1 MGLSNI
7 YHPKEGHDSAY
18 YHQFSELNKRIVR
31 RSYPIPKIS
40 TRLQELEG
48 FTYAMALVLNMGNY
62 TIIFPWGKYSYLQL
76 PMGYAGS
83 ADIFQADM
91 MDLMEA
97 LEYVR
102 AYIDDLLNSL
112 PVSPH
117 KTGVVCPLVLY
128 GVKTVPPTR
137 AERRHKMT
145 IQRRHH
151 TSGTGPNQCR
161 TQRRHLKRNPRPIV

>member
-62 TIIFPWGKYSYLQL
+62 TIRLDPQAVEMFTIIFPWGKYSYLQL

-102 AYIDDLLNSL
+102 AYIDDLLNA
-112 PVSPH
+112 H
-117 KTGVVCPLVLY
+117 
-128 GVKTVPPTR
+128 
-137 AERRHKMT
+137 
-145 IQRRHH
+145 Q
-151 TSGTGPNQCR
+151 
-161 TQRRHLKRNPRPIV
+161 